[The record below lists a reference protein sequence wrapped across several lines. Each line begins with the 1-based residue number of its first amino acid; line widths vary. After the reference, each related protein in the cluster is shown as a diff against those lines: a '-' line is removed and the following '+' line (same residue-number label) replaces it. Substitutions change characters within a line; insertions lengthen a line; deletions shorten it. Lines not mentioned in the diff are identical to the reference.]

1 MVASK
6 RQKELY
12 WFRPEPYVQSQRR
25 SSACSSIEFSEVVIM
40 GYARRVER
48 GRRMERDCL
57 NEGFESPSPWK
68 GALATLYRVQGQ
80 ATYKEIGSPDR
91 EGS

>member
-6 RQKELY
+6 RYKELY

-25 SSACSSIEFSEVVIM
+25 LSAYSSVECSEVLTM

-48 GRRMERDCL
+48 GRRMESDCM
-57 NEGFESPSPWK
+57 NEGFESLSPRK
-68 GALATLYRVQGQ
+68 DALAAL
-80 ATYKEIGSPDR
+80 I
-91 EGS
+91 